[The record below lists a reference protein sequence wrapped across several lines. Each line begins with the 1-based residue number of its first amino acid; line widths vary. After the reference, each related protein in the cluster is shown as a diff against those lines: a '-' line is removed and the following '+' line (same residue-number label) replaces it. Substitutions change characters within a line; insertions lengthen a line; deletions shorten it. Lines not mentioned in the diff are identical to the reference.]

1 MLLLTKHSTNTH
13 IHNID
18 ASESVNRGFR
28 KIIKVIITNLI
39 SFLSVSGHHH
49 HPHHNLHRHHQLH
62 HRDDKYCIFSIII
75 IIVRNPIPY
84 FWVFPAYL
92 RAIWRRKRR
101 RRRLQ
106 HELYYF
112 TVILS
117 SPSAFP
123 YFDFKI
129 CFCIWIVLLY
139 GYPVKSNRL
148 SIFLFQDLFL
158 YLYCIILRL
167 SWIGLYATV

>member
-1 MLLLTKHSTNTH
+1 MLLLTNHSTNTH

-49 HPHHNLHRHHQLH
+49 HPHHNLH
-62 HRDDKYCIFSIII
+62 HRDDKYCIFSII

-123 YFDFKI
+123 YFDFKMCI
-129 CFCIWIVLLY
+129 CICTILWLSCQVRELFHILIVN
-139 GYPVKSNRL
+139 SNTAIVRL
-148 SIFLFQDLFL
+148 
-158 YLYCIILRL
+158 
-167 SWIGLYATV
+167 

>member
-1 MLLLTKHSTNTH
+1 MLFLTNHSTNTH
-13 IHNID
+13 IPYIL
-18 ASESVNRGFR
+18 ASESVDRRFW
-28 KIIKVIITNLI
+28 KIIIIFMTNLI
-39 SFLSVSGHHH
+39 SFLSVPGHHH
-49 HPHHNLHRHHQLH
+49 HHHHNLHRQHHY
-62 HRDDKYCIFSIII
+62 RDDKYCVFSIII
-75 IIVRNPIPY
+75 IIVKNPIPY

-123 YFDFKI
+123 YFDFKLCI
-129 CFCIWIVLLY
+129 CICTILWLSCQVRELFHILIVN
-139 GYPVKSNRL
+139 SNTAIVRL
-148 SIFLFQDLFL
+148 
-158 YLYCIILRL
+158 
-167 SWIGLYATV
+167 